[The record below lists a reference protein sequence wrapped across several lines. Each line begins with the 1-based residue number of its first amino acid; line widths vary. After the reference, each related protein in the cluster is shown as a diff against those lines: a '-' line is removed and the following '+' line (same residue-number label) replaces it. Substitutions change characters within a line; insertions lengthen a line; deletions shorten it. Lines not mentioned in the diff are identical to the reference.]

1 MKVLSNSEKNIVLNA
16 ATEVSGLK
24 LYGCRK
30 LHLKSTFQ
38 KNSKLEKKKS
48 LLWIFCSTL
57 LFIFHA
63 NDIFFTFCLF
73 CFLNLRRVF
82 YRDAIYKESYAHAP
96 VPSSMTAYVLTLHH
110 HNAAQEDNTILI
122 LLLVIL
128 VISKARNPV
137 LGNAPY
143 WWPPLPTFSVRGQGN
158 IFIWLS

>member
-1 MKVLSNSEKNIVLNA
+1 MYN
-16 ATEVSGLK
+16 
-24 LYGCRK
+24 
-30 LHLKSTFQ
+30 
-38 KNSKLEKKKS
+38 
-48 LLWIFCSTL
+48 TL

-96 VPSSMTAYVLTLHH
+96 VPSSMTAYVLTLRHH
-110 HNAAQEDNTILI
+110 IPAQEDNTTLI

-137 LGNAPY
+137 LGNAPLLMTTSPHLQCKGPRQY
-143 WWPPLPTFSVRGQGN
+143 FYLVELMSGIEQSFSLKLPIQCQK
-158 IFIWLS
+158 LSRYHSFPKEVPTQQLCI